1 MKHIFGIELFL
12 FMALL
17 FLGNTAKAQFFQTGQ
32 DPSQIEWRQINTD
45 HFQVIYPEEFDRE
58 AQRLSY
64 VLSKVYDY
72 GSKTMNFNPRK
83 ISVVLHTRTVNSNGL
98 VAWAPKRIEL
108 FTTPHQQIYAQDWL
122 EQLGLHEFRHLVQL
136 DKIQSELP
144 FILKML
150 LGEQAAAIVTGT
162 YLPLWFLEG
171 DAVVTE
177 TALSHTGRGRLA
189 SFSMEY
195 RAQLTEKGRYSFDK
209 AFLGSYKDF
218 VPDHYK
224 LGYWMVGK
232 SREKYGAQLWSD
244 VLGKVGNQPFSI
256 TPVNS
261 VLKKETNM
269 NSKQMYNQIFNNLTN
284 EWKQT
289 INYTAINDP
298 AIVSPLRK
306 NYTSYLYS
314 EFYKD
319 SFIVAYRSS
328 IDDLGRFVLIS
339 PDKSEK
345 IIYTPGSIFEESV
358 DIKNQLIIWSERR
371 VDIRWTHADRSVIL
385 VYNIETK
392 KKQEIHYKNKLFS
405 PVISPDLKSFAAV
418 EVDPENNFFLSVFDL
433 NSGQIKQ
440 RFRTNDNHYFFTPCW
455 DEKGEKLY
463 FISLSS
469 KGKCITSLDLQTK
482 ELKPITTQTF
492 ANLRNPVFTN
502 DQLVF
507 SADFS
512 GTDHLYS
519 IDPKSF
525 KIFRIH
531 KANFGADYPSAA
543 NSKNK
548 ILFSNYSAHGYQLS
562 LLNLTDKTNMKEVI
576 DISLQSNQLADNLAT
591 QEKGIPNF
599 ANNDSIKYP
608 SKKYSKLS
616 NLFNFH
622 SWAPAYINVNSYEI
636 KPGVSIFSQ
645 NKLGTAATQIGYDYN
660 IADHTGKYKV
670 AFNYSGLF
678 PEFNTELS
686 YGNGASNYSQIIN
699 TINQFNQVV
708 KIDTVNHRYTWNEM
722 VADVDIRLP
731 LNLSKG
737 KYSSVFFP
745 EIKYTYNRIIT
756 NASIPNNF
764 YSGSYHA
771 MTYRL
776 YYYHLLHQS
785 LQSLMPKWGQQLD
798 IIYRHTPFV
807 GNNLGTIAGIQS
819 VLYFPGLAKND
830 GIKIYQGYQERN
842 ITQVF
847 KFSNLIR
854 YPRGFQSFQ
863 NNKMYSVA
871 ADYKFPILYPDFS
884 IGKLAFIK
892 RLKSSLFYDYA
903 WLSVPTR
910 DKNGKVYPNSHQL
923 NMKSL
928 GLELTSDLYILR
940 FFAPIELGFRTIY
953 RPDFRDLQF
962 NLLFSI
968 DFNGF

>member
-1 MKHIFGIELFL
+1 MKHIFGIALL
-12 FMALL
+12 IFMALL
-17 FLGNTAKAQFFQTGQ
+17 LFLVNTAKAQFFQTGQ
-32 DPSQIEWRQINTD
+32 DPSQIEWRQINTG
-45 HFQVIYPEEFDRE
+45 HFQVIYPEEFDKE
-58 AQRLSY
+58 AQRLTF

-83 ISVVLHTRTVNSNGL
+83 ISVILHTRTANSNGL

-122 EQLGLHEFRHLVQL
+122 EELGLHEFRHLVQL

-195 RAQLTEKGRYSFDK
+195 RAQLTELGRYSFDK

-244 VLGKVGNQPFSI
+244 VLDKISNQPLSI
-256 TPVNS
+256 TPLNS
-261 VLKKETNM
+261 VLKKKTNM
-269 NSKQMYNQIFNNLTN
+269 NSQQMYNQIFYDLAN

-289 INYTAINDP
+289 INSIAINDP
-298 AIVSPLRK
+298 SMVSPFRK
-306 NYTSYLYS
+306 NYTGYHYP

-319 SFIVAYRSS
+319 SFIVAYRTS

-345 IIYTPGSIFEESV
+345 IIYTPGSIFDESV

-371 VDIRWTHADRSVIL
+371 ADLRWTHADRSVIL

-392 KKQEIHYKNKLFS
+392 KKYEIKNENKLFS
-405 PVISPDLKSFAAV
+405 PIISPDLKSFAAV
-418 EVDPENNFFLSVFDL
+418 EVDPGNNIFLSVFDF
-433 NSGQIKQ
+433 NSGKLKQ
-440 RFRTNDNHYFFTPCW
+440 RFRTEDNQYFFTPCW

-463 FISLSS
+463 FVSLSS
-469 KGKCITSLDLQTK
+469 KGKCINSYDLQTK
-482 ELKPITTQTF
+482 EFKSITPPTF

-502 DQLVF
+502 HQLIF
-507 SADFS
+507 SADFT
-512 GTDHLYS
+512 GIDYLYS
-519 IDPKSF
+519 IDPESHQ
-525 KIFRIH
+525 IFRIH
-531 KANFGADYPSAA
+531 TANFGADYPSEA
-543 NSKNK
+543 NSKNQ

-562 LLNLTDKTNMKEVI
+562 ILHLTDKTNLKEVA

-591 QEKGIPNF
+591 EESGIPNF
-599 ANNDSIKYP
+599 VNNDSIKYR
-608 SKKYSKLS
+608 SKKYSKLH

-622 SWAPAYINVNSYEI
+622 SWAPAYIDINSYEI
-636 KPGVSIFSQ
+636 RPGVSIFSQ
-645 NKLGTAATQIGYDYN
+645 NKLGTAETQIGYDYN
-660 IADHTGKYKV
+660 VADHTGKYKL

-686 YGNGASNYSQIIN
+686 YGNGASNYY
-699 TINQFNQVV
+699 QVT
-708 KIDTVNHRYTWNEM
+708 KIDTVIQRYTWNE
-722 VADVDIRLP
+722 VAANIDIRLP

-737 KYSSVFFP
+737 KYSSAFFP
-745 EIKYTYNRIIT
+745 EIKYTFNRVIP
-756 NASIPNNF
+756 NASIPDRF
-764 YSGSYHA
+764 YSGSYQA

-776 YYYHLLHQS
+776 YYYHLLNQS
-785 LQSLMPKWGQQLD
+785 VQNLMPKWGQKFDLM
-798 IIYRHTPFV
+798 YMHTPFI
-807 GNNLGTIAGIQS
+807 GNNLGSIAGIQA
-819 VLYFPGLAKND
+819 VLYFPGFAKND
-830 GIKIYQGYQERN
+830 GIKIYQGYQQRN
-842 ITQVF
+842 FTHAYN
-847 KFSNLIR
+847 FSDLVR

-863 NNKMYSVA
+863 NNKMYSLA

-884 IGKLAFIK
+884 IGKLVFIK

-903 WLSVPTR
+903 WLSVPSPR
-910 DKNGKVYPNSHQL
+910 DKDGIVYPNYSEFD
-923 NMKSL
+923 MKSL
-928 GLELTSDLYILR
+928 GLELTSDLHVLR
-940 FFAPIELGFRTIY
+940 FFAPIEMGLRTIY
-953 RPDFRDLQF
+953 RPDFRDFQF